1 MIPGCV
7 CLFILLQCFAASA
20 FVHNVG
26 WVGVRDSC
34 CDRRQRRALK
44 SEYVPSLALALAAQ
58 DEQAIFSQAPEEIF
72 AELSSNTNDWLG
84 IDDLKAWGELQD
96 LMDDQDL
103 LPQELEDLFANE
115 LNKKQSSPNDDDN
128 NNKKLDQNGFVSLYN
143 SIDSLFEGEED
154 LDGQDGEL
162 LEEKKEASRVIL
174 PEEQAS
180 PPPSSKKDDL
190 LKLLS
195 DMNIDEANSRLP
207 CGLQCTDAERE
218 AVASLVDELEHDGH
232 SNLVRVNNGKVE
244 AKSLI
249 GDWEL
254 LYTNSRTMAINK
266 SLSGLGRS
274 ASSMA
279 NIRSLTQR
287 LAGSKYQGTVE
298 FLERF
303 DSFNVTVTGEWY
315 LEDDR
320 DPVTGALTTAEIVDP
335 QKVIYGPIT
344 NDAEQWDGL
353 GPIRVLHIIYFADDL
368 KILRGKANTDTFFV
382 FQKSK

>member
-7 CLFILLQCFAASA
+7 CLFILLQFSAASA

-26 WVGVRDSC
+26 WVRVRNSC
-34 CDRRQRRALK
+34 CDRRRRRALE
-44 SEYVPSLALALAAQ
+44 SEYVPSLSLALAAQ
-58 DEQAIFSQAPEEIF
+58 DQQAIFSQAPEEIF
-72 AELSSNTNDWLG
+72 AELSSSTKEWLG

-96 LMDDQDL
+96 MMDDEDL

-115 LNKKQSSPNDDDN
+115 LNKKQSSPDDDDN
-128 NNKKLDQNGFVSLYN
+128 VNKLDQNGFVSLYN

-154 LDGQDGEL
+154 LGGQDGKL
-162 LEEKKEASRVIL
+162 LDEENETSRVIL
-174 PEEQAS
+174 PEEQTS
-180 PPPSSKKDDL
+180 PPPSSKKEDL

-195 DMNIDEANSRLP
+195 DMNIDEGNSRLP

-218 AVASLVDELEHDGH
+218 AVASLVDELEQDGH
-232 SNLVRVNNGKVE
+232 TNLVRVNNGKVE

-279 NIRSLTQR
+279 DIKSLTQR

-303 DSFNVTVTGEWY
+303 DSFNVTITGEWY

-320 DPVTGALTTAEIVDP
+320 DPVTGALTTAEMVDP

-353 GPIRVLHIIYFADDL
+353 GPIKVLHVIYFANDL

-382 FQKSK
+382 FQRSK